1 MRRRFS
7 VFVVIVAAAAT
18 MAALPAPQ
26 SGAAAPADTAFR
38 ALSGSAASSYAVP
51 ADMRL
56 VRKLELGRGTY
67 ERYQQVY
74 GAAGAYVLGGQV
86 SIYRNASG
94 AIRTVIGSRYAGLA
108 PQNSVKLSKGAA
120 LKRAA
125 DDVGGSGTRTVQV
138 MIDPENGRYFYRV
151 ETRRFAERWVHWVD
165 AGNGKVLAKLDAIED
180 DHGTGVKGDVKDLD
194 GQAGLADD
202 LTVLADGIWHLTSR
216 DSRQFTSDARNTG
229 STSKAPAT
237 DADNHWTLVTPDRGS
252 PGQPALVDAHYYA
265 NVADDYYLARQGFDF
280 TDCYPGGMDLVA
292 HYGKGFDNAFWNGK
306 VTVYGDGSGVIFREL
321 SGGLDVVAHE
331 NTHAVTQ
338 CTSDLVYRDESG
350 ALNESF
356 SDMLGNSAEFFAA
369 EPLSSNCVLAAGQAS
384 CADWTIGEDVFLPA
398 DAVPGFRNM
407 ADPEEDNDPDDYSER
422 LLGSADRG
430 FVHSNSAISN
440 HAYYLLVNGGMNA
453 SCAAP
458 ATHNAAHCG
467 PGEPVVTGIGLA
479 AAEQIMFAGITSLP
493 ERATFCQARKA
504 TEASAAAIFGA
515 ASQQRASTTAAWDA
529 VGVPTAC

>member
-1 MRRRFS
+1 M
-7 VFVVIVAAAAT
+7 FVVVVAAAAT
-18 MAALPAPQ
+18 MAALLAPQ
-26 SGAAAPADTAFR
+26 GGAAAPASSAFR
-38 ALSGSAASSYAVP
+38 ALSGSAASSYTVP
-51 ADMRL
+51 ADMKL
-56 VRKLELGRGTY
+56 VRRLAVGRGTY

-74 GAAGAYVLGGQV
+74 GVAGAYVLGGQV
-86 SIYRNASG
+86 SVYRNASG
-94 AIRTVIGSRYAGLA
+94 AMRTVIGSRYAAIA
-108 PQNSVKLSKGAA
+108 PRNSVKLSKAAA
-120 LKRAA
+120 LKKAA
-125 DDVGGSGTRTVQV
+125 GDVGASGTRTVRV
-138 MIDPENGRYFYRV
+138 MIDPEDGRYFYRV

-165 AGNGKVLAKLDAIED
+165 AGNGKVLAKLDAIQD

-202 LTVLADGIWHLTSR
+202 LTVLADGVWHLISR
-216 DSRQFTSDARNTG
+216 DRRQFTSDARNTG
-229 STSKAPAT
+229 ATSKAPVT

-252 PGQPALVDAHYYA
+252 PGQPALVDAHYYG
-265 NVADDYYLARQGFDF
+265 NVADDYYRARQGFDF
-280 TDCYPGGMDLVA
+280 TDCYPEGMDGVA

-306 VTVYGDGSGVIFREL
+306 VTVYGDGSGVVFREL

-338 CTSDLVYRDESG
+338 CTSDLVYRNESG

-369 EPLSSNCVLAAGQAS
+369 EPLSSNCVLGAGQAS
-384 CADWTIGEDVFLPA
+384 CADWTIGEDVYLPA

-422 LLGSADRG
+422 LLGTADRG

-493 ERATFCQARKA
+493 ERATFCQARQA

>member
-1 MRRRFS
+1 MRRRTS
-7 VFVVIVAAAAT
+7 ASIVLLAAGAIT
-18 MAALPAPQ
+18 TALLA
-26 SGAAAPADTAFR
+26 SHGAAAPTNTEFK
-38 ALSGSAASSYAVP
+38 ALSGSAASGYTVP
-51 ADMRL
+51 ADMKL
-56 VRKLELGRGTY
+56 VRKLDFGRGTY

-74 GAAGAYVLGGQV
+74 GPAGAYVLGGQTSV
-86 SIYRNASG
+86 YRNAAG
-94 AIRTVIGSRYAGLA
+94 AVRTVIGSRYSTIS
-108 PQNSVKLSKGAA
+108 PRNSVKLSKAAA
-120 LKRAA
+120 LGKAA
-125 DDVGGSGTRTVQV
+125 GDVGSSGARTVRV
-138 MIDPENGRYFYRV
+138 MIDPESRRYFYRV
-151 ETRRFAERWVHWVD
+151 ETQRFANRWIHWID
-165 AGNGKVLAKLDAIED
+165 AGSGKVLAKIDAIED
-180 DHGTGVKGDVKDLD
+180 DHGIGVKGDVKDLD

-202 LTVLADGIWHLTSR
+202 LTVLFDGIWHLQSR
-216 DSRQFTSDARNTG
+216 DGRQFTSDARNTG
-229 STSKAPAT
+229 STSKPPAT
-237 DADNHWTLVTPDRGS
+237 DADNHWTLVTPDRTS
-252 PGQPALVDAHYYA
+252 PGQPALVDAQYYA

-280 TDCYPGGMDLVA
+280 TDCFPGGMELVA

-338 CTSDLVYRDESG
+338 CTSNLVYRNESG

-369 EPLSSNCVLAAGQAS
+369 EPLSSNCVLASGQTS

-504 TEASAAAIFGA
+504 TEASAAAIFGS

>member
-1 MRRRFS
+1 LRRRISVFS
-7 VFVVIVAAAAT
+7 VVLAVAAI
-18 MAALPAPQ
+18 MAALVAAQP
-26 SGAAAPADTAFR
+26 GAAAPANAFT
-38 ALSGSAASSYAVP
+38 ALSGSAAASFTVP
-51 ADMRL
+51 ADMKL
-56 VRKLELGRGTY
+56 VRKLAFGRGTY

-74 GAAGAYVLGGQV
+74 GAASAYVLGGQV
-86 SIYRNASG
+86 SVHRDGSG
-94 AIRTVIGSRYAGLA
+94 AIRTVIGSRYAA
-108 PQNSVKLSKGAA
+108 ITPQNSVKLSKAAA
-120 LKRAA
+120 LQKAA
-125 DDVGGSGTRTVQV
+125 GDVGGSGSRTVRV
-138 MIDPENGRYFYRV
+138 MIDPETGRYFYRV
-151 ETRRFAERWVHWVD
+151 ETQRTTERWIHWVD
-165 AGNGKVLAKLDAIED
+165 AGNGKVLAKLDAIQD
-180 DHGTGVKGDVKDLD
+180 DHGTGVKGDTKDLD
-194 GQAGLADD
+194 GQAGLGDD
-202 LTVLADGIWHLTSR
+202 LTVLADGVWHLISR
-216 DSRQFTSDARNTG
+216 DGRQHTSDARNTG
-229 STSKAPAT
+229 ATSKPPAT
-237 DADNHWTLVTPDRGS
+237 DADNHWTLVTPDRTS
-252 PGQPALVDAHYYA
+252 PGQPALVDAQYYA
-265 NVADDYYLARQGFDF
+265 NVTDDYYRARQGFNF
-280 TDCYPGGMDLVA
+280 TDCYPEGMDLVA
-292 HYGKGFDNAFWNGK
+292 HYSKGYDNAFWNGK

-338 CTSDLVYRDESG
+338 CTSNLVYRDESG

-356 SDMLGNSAEFFAA
+356 SDMLGNSAEFFAV
-369 EPLSSNCVLAAGQAS
+369 EPLSSNCVRAAGQAA
-384 CADWTIGEDVFLPA
+384 CADWTIGEDVYLPA

-493 ERATFCQARKA
+493 ERATFCQARQA

-529 VGVPTAC
+529 VGVPTDC